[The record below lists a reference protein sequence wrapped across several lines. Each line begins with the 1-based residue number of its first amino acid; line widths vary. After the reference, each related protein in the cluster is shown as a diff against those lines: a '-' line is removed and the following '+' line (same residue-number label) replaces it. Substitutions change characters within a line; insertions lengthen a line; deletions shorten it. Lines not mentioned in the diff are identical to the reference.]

1 MLVVARKA
9 GQSILIG
16 DDIEVAVIGIRGDQ
30 VRLAIKAP
38 RSLVIQR
45 RDALE
50 EVQQD
55 NLAALT
61 AADDVFRLMGGAS
74 AASPEKTGTG
84 PRAITKPRPPS
95 VL

>member
-1 MLVVARKA
+1 MLVVARKS

-16 DDIEVAVIGIRGDQ
+16 DDIEVVVIGIRGDQ

-38 RSLVIQR
+38 RSLIIQR

-61 AADDVFRLMGGAS
+61 AADDVFRLMGNS
-74 AASPEKTGTG
+74 TSDSPQKTGTG
-84 PRAITKPRPPS
+84 PRVVTKPRPPS
-95 VL
+95 TR

>member
-61 AADDVFRLMGGAS
+61 AADDVFRLMGS
-74 AASPEKTGTG
+74 SPDSSPQKTETG
-84 PRAITKPRPPS
+84 PRAVTKPRPS
-95 VL
+95 STV

>member
-16 DDIEVAVIGIRGDQ
+16 DDIEVVVVGVRGDQ

-50 EVQQD
+50 QVQQD
-55 NLAALT
+55 NLSALT
-61 AADDVFRLMGGAS
+61 AADDVLRLMGN
-74 AASPEKTGTG
+74 ASPTPQTPGAG
-84 PRAITKPRPPS
+84 PRVVTKPRPPAAS
-95 VL
+95 